1 MDDQQKRNRIDA
13 IQRAMRSGS
22 PGSTDEVQRR
32 LRGKFYGQ
40 LDAARIADIS
50 ARLANADAAG
60 RDALRSELTAS
71 GLTADELRALG
82 L

>member
-50 ARLANADAAG
+50 ARLSGGRAAI
-60 RDALRSELTAS
+60 RAELVAS

>member
-1 MDDQQKRNRIDA
+1 MDDQQKRNRIDE
-13 IQRAMRSGS
+13 IHRAMRSGS

-32 LRGKFYGQ
+32 LRAKFNGQQ
-40 LDAARIADIS
+40 LDPAQIADIS
-50 ARLANADAAG
+50 ARLASADAG
-60 RDALRSELTAS
+60 RAALRNELTAS